1 MQLKR
6 KWEQYREQ
14 RYEMAFMHYIA
25 EKTNYRFIQ
34 KIGYGSYGI
43 TYLLEDKNSK
53 KKVVMK
59 RLRARGR
66 KKKKIR
72 NHFFFEM
79 SVLDHLRDAHIP
91 QIYGGGQIDDIPFYL
106 MEYLEGQTFEELI
119 FRENKQFT
127 IEESLKI
134 VEELFKIVSKI
145 HEAGYVHRDLR
156 IPNILSVNSKLR
168 VIDFGL
174 AVPIQQVDRRKIY
187 NPKHLKTAQS
197 DLYAIGHF
205 LLFLLYSNYTVNERK
220 DRPWQEEL
228 QLPNE
233 LEQFIERLLGIRDVF
248 LGVTDAARQL
258 DRIINN
264 FEKQQ
269 NAI

>member
-34 KIGYGSYGI
+34 KLGYGSYGI
-43 TYLLEDKNSK
+43 TYLLEDKDIK
-53 KKVVMK
+53 KKFVMK
-59 RLRARGR
+59 RLRAKGR
-66 KKKKIR
+66 KNKKIR

-79 SVLDHLRDAHIP
+79 SVLDHLRDSHIP
-91 QIYGGGQIDDIPFYL
+91 RIYGGGQIDDIPFFFMDYID
-106 MEYLEGQTFEELI
+106 GKTFEQLI
-119 FRENKQFT
+119 FNEKKKYT
-127 IEESLKI
+127 INQSLKI
-134 VEELFKIVSKI
+134 VAELFQIVLKI

-156 IPNILSVNSKLR
+156 IPNILSVKDSLY

-174 AVPIQQVDRRKIY
+174 AVPIQQVNRRKIY

-205 LLFLLYSNYTVNERK
+205 LLFLLYSSYEVKERK

-233 LEQFIERLLGIRDVF
+233 LEQFIEKILGIRDVF
-248 LGVTDAARQL
+248 LGVTDAAREL